1 MKNSTTMPNGLRS
14 PVASRRPRF
23 DTGLKVLRHLLVAAI
38 GIHAG
43 VAFAAAP
50 VNPFANAECIAPAKS
65 GGGFDVSCK
74 LVQVMFNEAKIL
86 PQAMRT
92 SYLLGGIGA
101 VAFHTFVT
109 KRPADSHAL
118 VAFSGGS
125 LLNLAQGKFGPYSED
140 DVRWVAAIGMDYGVV
155 AVRKNSP
162 FQTLKD
168 LVVALRANPNSVIF
182 GAGGTIGSQDWIKSA
197 KISRAAGVDF
207 KLMRFVAFEGGGEA
221 FSALDGG
228 HVQVV
233 AGDAAEVTQQ
243 IAAGADIRVL
253 AVLSSKRLPGMLAS
267 VPTAAEQG
275 YDIRWPIVRGFY
287 VGPKVSDADYNAWV
301 DAFSRVMAMPAYGAQ
316 LAQAGLFPQ
325 PMVGAEL
332 TSFVKRSMFDYR
344 ELAAEFK
351 LPVSK
356 R

>member
-1 MKNSTTMPNGLRS
+1 
-14 PVASRRPRF
+14 
-23 DTGLKVLRHLLVAAI
+23 
-38 GIHAG
+38 
-43 VAFAAAP
+43 
-50 VNPFANAECIAPAKS
+50 
-65 GGGFDVSCK
+65 
-74 LVQVMFNEAKIL
+74 
-86 PQAMRT
+86 
-92 SYLLGGIGA
+92 
-101 VAFHTFVT
+101 
-109 KRPADSHAL
+109 
-118 VAFSGGS
+118 
-125 LLNLAQGKFGPYSED
+125 
-140 DVRWVAAIGMDYGVV
+140 
-155 AVRKNSP
+155 
-162 FQTLKD
+162 
-168 LVVALRANPNSVIF
+168 VIF

-221 FSALDGG
+221 FAALAGG
-228 HVQVV
+228 HVHVV

-253 AVLSSKRLPGMLAS
+253 AVLSSTRLPGMLAS

-301 DAFSRVMAMPAYGAQ
+301 DAFSRVMAMPAYSTQ
-316 LAQAGLFPQ
+316 LAQSGLFPQ

-351 LPVSK
+351 LPVVK